1 MDIVNKQITFWG
13 TIFAITKPVNELI
26 SRISK
31 KLFQF
36 NKKTRKMSKGNK

>member
-1 MDIVNKQITFWG
+1 MDILNKQITFWG
-13 TIFAITKPVNELI
+13 TVFAITKPVNELI

-36 NKKTRKMSKGNK
+36 NEKTGTPIGK